1 MVEGLRSLN
10 LFFSKN
16 VFLGSFNEI
25 KKIPNQHF
33 PECCFLGRSNVGKSS
48 IINSITKS
56 KKLAKISKTPGR
68 TQAVNIFEIN
78 KELNIVDLPG
88 YGYAKVPLEIKKK
101 WDINLSN
108 YLRYRQSLKGLILM
122 MDCRHPLTRYDQQM
136 LDWSS
141 QTDINIHILLTKAD
155 KERNNALNAT
165 LNHVNQFIMKTQKPL
180 KTVTAQLF
188 SSKTKL
194 GLTQLEEQINF
205 WFQESSQF

>member
-1 MVEGLRSLN
+1 MATMNFQTATFLSSAPSLSKCPPDEGI
-10 LFFSKN
+10 
-16 VFLGSFNEI
+16 EI
-25 KKIPNQHF
+25 AF
-33 PECCFLGRSNVGKSS
+33 AGRSNAGKSTAL
-48 IINSITKS
+48 NTLTKN
-56 KKLAKISKTPGR
+56 KKLAKTSKTPGR
-68 TQAVNIFEIN
+68 TQLIN
-78 KELNIVDLPG
+78 FFSLTESQRIVDLPG

-155 KERNNALNAT
+155 KERNNALKTT
-165 LNHVNQFIMKTQKPL
+165 LNYVNQFIMKTQKPL
-180 KTVTAQLF
+180 KTVKAQLF

-205 WFQESSQF
+205 WFQERS

>member
-1 MVEGLRSLN
+1 MTIINFQTATFLSSAPSLSKCPPDEGIEVA
-10 LFFSKN
+10 FA
-16 VFLGSFNEI
+16 
-25 KKIPNQHF
+25 
-33 PECCFLGRSNVGKSS
+33 GRSNAGKSTAL
-48 IINSITKS
+48 NTLTKN
-56 KKLAKISKTPGR
+56 KKLAKTSKTPGR
-68 TQAVNIFEIN
+68 TQLIN
-78 KELNIVDLPG
+78 FFSLTENQRLVDLPG

-122 MDCRHPLTRYDQQM
+122 MDCRHPLTGYDQQM

>member
-1 MVEGLRSLN
+1 MTIINFQTATFLSSAPSLSKCPPDEGIEVA
-10 LFFSKN
+10 FA
-16 VFLGSFNEI
+16 
-25 KKIPNQHF
+25 
-33 PECCFLGRSNVGKSS
+33 GRSNAGKSTAL
-48 IINSITKS
+48 NTLTKN
-56 KKLAKISKTPGR
+56 KKLAKTSKTPGR
-68 TQAVNIFEIN
+68 TQLIN
-78 KELNIVDLPG
+78 FFSLTENQRLVDLPG
-88 YGYAKVPLEIKKK
+88 YGYAKVRLEIKKK

-122 MDCRHPLTRYDQQM
+122 MDCRHPLTGYDQQM

>member
-1 MVEGLRSLN
+1 MTIVNFQTATFLSSAPSLSKCPPDEGIEVA
-10 LFFSKN
+10 FA
-16 VFLGSFNEI
+16 
-25 KKIPNQHF
+25 
-33 PECCFLGRSNVGKSS
+33 GRSNAGKSTAL
-48 IINSITKS
+48 NTLTKN
-56 KKLAKISKTPGR
+56 KKLAKTSKTPGR
-68 TQAVNIFEIN
+68 TQLIN
-78 KELNIVDLPG
+78 FFSLTENQRLVDLPG

-122 MDCRHPLTRYDQQM
+122 MDCRHPLTHYDQQM

>member
-1 MVEGLRSLN
+1 MTIINFQTATFLSSAPSLSKCPPDEGIEVA
-10 LFFSKN
+10 FA
-16 VFLGSFNEI
+16 
-25 KKIPNQHF
+25 
-33 PECCFLGRSNVGKSS
+33 GRSNAGKSTAL
-48 IINSITKS
+48 NTLTKN
-56 KKLAKISKTPGR
+56 KKLAKTSKTPGR
-68 TQAVNIFEIN
+68 TQLIN
-78 KELNIVDLPG
+78 FFSLTENQRLVDLPG

-165 LNHVNQFIMKTQKPL
+165 LNHVNQFIMKTEKPL

>member
-1 MVEGLRSLN
+1 MTIINFQTATFLSSAPSLSKCPPDEGIEVA
-10 LFFSKN
+10 FA
-16 VFLGSFNEI
+16 
-25 KKIPNQHF
+25 
-33 PECCFLGRSNVGKSS
+33 GRSNAGKSTAL
-48 IINSITKS
+48 NTLTKN
-56 KKLAKISKTPGR
+56 KKLAKTSKTPGR
-68 TQAVNIFEIN
+68 TQLIN
-78 KELNIVDLPG
+78 FFSLTENQRLVDLPG

-101 WDINLSN
+101 WDIHLSN

-122 MDCRHPLTRYDQQM
+122 MDCRHPLTGYDQQM

-141 QTDINIHILLTKAD
+141 QTDINVHILLTKAD

>member
-1 MVEGLRSLN
+1 MTIINFQTATFLSSAPSLSKCPPDEGIEVA
-10 LFFSKN
+10 FA
-16 VFLGSFNEI
+16 
-25 KKIPNQHF
+25 
-33 PECCFLGRSNVGKSS
+33 GRSNAGKSTAL
-48 IINSITKS
+48 NTLTKN
-56 KKLAKISKTPGR
+56 KKLAKTSKTPGR
-68 TQAVNIFEIN
+68 TQLIN
-78 KELNIVDLPG
+78 FFSLTENQRLVDLPG

-165 LNHVNQFIMKTQKPL
+165 LNHVNQFIMQTQKPL

>member
-1 MVEGLRSLN
+1 MTIINFQTATFLSSAPSL
-10 LFFSKN
+10 SKCPPDD
-16 VFLGSFNEI
+16 GIEI
-25 KKIPNQHF
+25 AF
-33 PECCFLGRSNVGKSS
+33 AGRSNAGKSTAL
-48 IINSITKS
+48 NTLTKN
-56 KKLAKISKTPGR
+56 KKLAKTSKTPGR
-68 TQAVNIFEIN
+68 TQLIN
-78 KELNIVDLPG
+78 FFSLTESQRLVDLPG

-141 QTDINIHILLTKAD
+141 KTDINIHILLTKAD
-155 KERNNALNAT
+155 KEKNNALKNT
-165 LNHVNQFIMKTQKPL
+165 MNHVNQFIMETQKPL

-194 GLTQLEEQINF
+194 GLTQLEEQIKF

>member
-1 MVEGLRSLN
+1 MTIINFQTATFLSSAPSLSKCPPDEGIEVA
-10 LFFSKN
+10 FA
-16 VFLGSFNEI
+16 
-25 KKIPNQHF
+25 
-33 PECCFLGRSNVGKSS
+33 GRSNAGKSTAL
-48 IINSITKS
+48 NTLTKN
-56 KKLAKISKTPGR
+56 KKLAKTSKTPGR
-68 TQAVNIFEIN
+68 TQLIN
-78 KELNIVDLPG
+78 FFSLTESQRLVDLPG

-141 QTDINIHILLTKAD
+141 QTDINIHILLTKAG
-155 KERNNALNAT
+155 KERNNASNAT
-165 LNHVNQFIMKTQKPL
+165 LNHVNQFIMETQKPL

>member
-1 MVEGLRSLN
+1 MTIINFQTATFLSGAPSLSKCPPDEGI
-10 LFFSKN
+10 
-16 VFLGSFNEI
+16 EI
-25 KKIPNQHF
+25 AF
-33 PECCFLGRSNVGKSS
+33 AGRSNAGKSTAL
-48 IINSITKS
+48 NTLTKN
-56 KKLAKISKTPGR
+56 KKLAKTSKTPGR
-68 TQAVNIFEIN
+68 TQLIN
-78 KELNIVDLPG
+78 FFSLTESQRLVDLPG

-155 KERNNALNAT
+155 KERNNALKTT
-165 LNHVNQFIMKTQKPL
+165 LNHVNQFIMETQKPL

-194 GLTQLEEQINF
+194 GLTQLEEQIKF

>member
-1 MVEGLRSLN
+1 MTIINFQTATFLSSAPSLSKCPPDEGIEVA
-10 LFFSKN
+10 FA
-16 VFLGSFNEI
+16 
-25 KKIPNQHF
+25 
-33 PECCFLGRSNVGKSS
+33 GRSNAGKSTAL
-48 IINSITKS
+48 NTLTKN
-56 KKLAKISKTPGR
+56 KKLAKTSKTPGR
-68 TQAVNIFEIN
+68 TQLIN
-78 KELNIVDLPG
+78 FFSLTENQRLVDLPG

-108 YLRYRQSLKGLILM
+108 NLRYRQSLKGLILM

-165 LNHVNQFIMKTQKPL
+165 LNHVNQFIMKNQKPL

>member
-1 MVEGLRSLN
+1 MTIINFQTATFLYSAPSLSKCPPDEGIEVA
-10 LFFSKN
+10 FA
-16 VFLGSFNEI
+16 
-25 KKIPNQHF
+25 
-33 PECCFLGRSNVGKSS
+33 GRSNAGKSTAL
-48 IINSITKS
+48 NTLTKN
-56 KKLAKISKTPGR
+56 KKLAKTSKTPGR
-68 TQAVNIFEIN
+68 TQLIN
-78 KELNIVDLPG
+78 FFSLTENQRLVDLPG

-122 MDCRHPLTRYDQQM
+122 MDCRHPLTSYDQQM

-205 WFQESSQF
+205 WFQEGSQF

>member
-1 MVEGLRSLN
+1 MATMNFQTATFLSSAPSLSKCPPDEGI
-10 LFFSKN
+10 
-16 VFLGSFNEI
+16 EI
-25 KKIPNQHF
+25 AF
-33 PECCFLGRSNVGKSS
+33 AGRSNAGKSTAL
-48 IINSITKS
+48 NTLTKN
-56 KKLAKISKTPGR
+56 KKLAKTSKTPGR
-68 TQAVNIFEIN
+68 TQLIN
-78 KELNIVDLPG
+78 FFSLTENQRLVDLPG

-155 KERNNALNAT
+155 KERNNALKTT
-165 LNHVNQFIMKTQKPL
+165 LNYVNQFIMKTQKPL
-180 KTVTAQLF
+180 KTVKAQLF

-205 WFQESSQF
+205 WFQERS

>member
-1 MVEGLRSLN
+1 MTIINFQTATFLSSAPSLSKCPPDEGI
-10 LFFSKN
+10 
-16 VFLGSFNEI
+16 EI
-25 KKIPNQHF
+25 AF
-33 PECCFLGRSNVGKSS
+33 AGRSNAGKSTAL
-48 IINSITKS
+48 NTLTKK
-56 KKLAKISKTPGR
+56 KKLAKTSKTPGR
-68 TQAVNIFEIN
+68 TQLIN
-78 KELNIVDLPG
+78 FFSLTESQRLVDLPG

-141 QTDINIHILLTKAD
+141 QTDISIHILLTKAD
-155 KERNNALNAT
+155 KERNNALKTT
-165 LNHVNQFIMKTQKPL
+165 LNHVNQFIMETQKPL

-194 GLTQLEEQINF
+194 GLTQLEEQIKF

>member
-1 MVEGLRSLN
+1 MTIINFQTATFLSSAPSLSKWPPDEGIEVA
-10 LFFSKN
+10 FA
-16 VFLGSFNEI
+16 
-25 KKIPNQHF
+25 
-33 PECCFLGRSNVGKSS
+33 GRSNAGKSTAL
-48 IINSITKS
+48 NTLTKN
-56 KKLAKISKTPGR
+56 KKLAKTSKTPGR
-68 TQAVNIFEIN
+68 TQLIN
-78 KELNIVDLPG
+78 FFSLTENQRLVDLPG
-88 YGYAKVPLEIKKK
+88 YGYSKVPLEIKKK

-122 MDCRHPLTRYDQQM
+122 MDCRHPLTRYDRQM

-165 LNHVNQFIMKTQKPL
+165 LNHVNQFIMKTEKPL